1 MRVSVFSYGADGHTH
16 THARTHAHAR
26 ARTHTHIV
34 QYLVDLHSYIDHL
47 EDQNGLLHADIKL
60 ALAQVQEH
68 HMKGLSESQ
77 MQEQM
82 QVMHEEIQRLQQS
95 EALLARQV
103 SSFSTLLPFSSLC
116 CRECS
121 LQVECG
127 K

>member
-1 MRVSVFSYGADGHTH
+1 MFSYSADGHTH
-16 THARTHAHAR
+16 THARARLHAR
-26 ARTHTHIV
+26 TRARAHTHTHIV
-34 QYLVDLHSYIDHL
+34 QYLVDLHSYIDYL
-47 EDQNGLLHADIKL
+47 EDQNGHLHSDIKL

-68 HMKGLSESQ
+68 TMKCLSESQ

-103 SSFSTLLPFSSLC
+103 SIFSTLLAFSILC
-116 CRECS
+116 CKECS
-121 LQVECG
+121 LQVESW